1 MGNEENEEKLKKITR
16 GNERKTKGSKRK
28 QKETEESKRKTST
41 QGVTKS
47 SPS

>member
-1 MGNEENEEKLKKITR
+1 MGNEENEEKLKKITG